1 MKRRLGLRFFS
12 TLLVFLFSCAA
23 MSACAAEQNGAAATE
38 RASEI
43 FRWINFAILAGLVIW
58 VFAKKLP
65 PLFHR
70 NAERISSAISK
81 ATADKQEAERKLHD
95 AEGKLAKLEEEIK
108 ALRAE
113 AQEES
118 AAEAERIR
126 TLAQSEAKKVGVAAQ
141 MEIEA
146 AERAARQE
154 LKALAASLAVDG
166 AESLLD
172 KQLTPA
178 AQEKL
183 MDAFVKSLEGR
194 PN

>member
-1 MKRRLGLRFFS
+1 MKGSRRLRFVTS
-12 TLLVFLFSCAA
+12 VLMLFFFAA
-23 MSACAAEQNGAAATE
+23 ASASAAEEGGAAATE

-43 FRWINFAILAGLVIW
+43 FRWINFAIVAGALIW

-65 PLFHR
+65 PLFQR
-70 NAERISSAISK
+70 NAERIGSAISK
-81 ATADKQEAERKLHD
+81 ATAEKDEAERRVRE
-95 AEGKLAKLEEEIK
+95 AESKLARLEDEIK
-108 ALRAE
+108 TLRATAE
-113 AQEES
+113 RES

-126 TLAQSEAKKVGVAAQ
+126 TLAKSEALKVGIAARA
-141 MEIEA
+141 EIEA
-146 AERAARQE
+146 AERAARLE
-154 LKALAASLAVDG
+154 LKALAAALAVDG
-166 AESLLD
+166 AESQLA

>member
-1 MKRRLGLRFFS
+1 MKRRVGLRFSS
-12 TLLVFLFSCAA
+12 TLLVFLFFCAV

-43 FRWINFAILAGLVIW
+43 FRWINFAIVAGLLIW
-58 VFAKKLP
+58 VFAKRLP

-108 ALRAE
+108 GLRAE

-146 AERAARQE
+146 AERAARHE

-166 AESLLD
+166 AESLLE

>member
-1 MKRRLGLRFFS
+1 MKRRFGLRFFS
-12 TLLVFLFSCAA
+12 TLLVFLFFCAA
-23 MSACAAEQNGAAATE
+23 MSAYAQENGAAATE

-43 FRWINFAILAGLVIW
+43 FRWINFAIVASLVIW

-81 ATADKQEAERKLHD
+81 ATADKQEAERRLHD
-95 AEGKLAKLEEEIK
+95 AEDKLAKLEEEIK

-126 TLAQSEAKKVGVAAQ
+126 ALAQSEAKKVGVAAQ
-141 MEIEA
+141 VEIAA

-166 AESLLD
+166 AESLLA